1 LIFKLGIASVSFFAA
16 VLVYSFARIY
26 PPEILASI
34 QATHPG
40 LAAQTGLFGSAPSFF
55 YTLALGLFV
64 GLCASTQR
72 GGRLHCLLWLSLVL
86 LLEST
91 QHPVIAS
98 LLVTWLPNTLPASAW
113 ELVGPYW
120 LQFRRLILGLQHKRD
135 YLVARHPFSTRL
147 LWDCLLRFVLRR
159 KGVVD
164 YIAFYG

>member
-1 LIFKLGIASVSFFAA
+1 VTRNKPLIFKLVVASLSLFAA

-72 GGRLHCLLWLSLVL
+72 SGRLHCLLWLSLAL

-98 LLVTWLPNTLPASAW
+98 LLITWLPNTLPVSAW

-120 LQFRRLILGLQHKRD
+120 LRGVFDQHDLLASLIGGMVA
-135 YLVARHPFSTRL
+135 LVALTYLSKEPT
-147 LWDCLLRFVLRR
+147 DEN
-159 KGVVD
+159 
-164 YIAFYG
+164 Y